1 MLHGGQRSCWWL
13 CCVLIW
19 TVGVAVWACAWMHQL
34 PAWAGRLR
42 SGNGPQLVDYAAVYV
57 ERPPAG
63 RFKRLFGGIHPQKCF
78 DDPVAVLS
86 TKIILARQL

>member
-1 MLHGGQRSCWWL
+1 
-13 CCVLIW
+13 
-19 TVGVAVWACAWMHQL
+19 MHQL